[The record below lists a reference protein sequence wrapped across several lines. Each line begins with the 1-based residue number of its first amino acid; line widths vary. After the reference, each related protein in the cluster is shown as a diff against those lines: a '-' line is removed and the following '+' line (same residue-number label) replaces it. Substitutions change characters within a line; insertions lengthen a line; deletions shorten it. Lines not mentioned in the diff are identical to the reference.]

1 LDIKAILREG
11 ARARRIPV
19 LMATSDRGLVDV
31 ERFDLEP
38 QRQILHGLLGEL
50 DVALLPGM
58 SSREKVPHMLRFLE
72 AERLSPR
79 MAASVVEIDRTLST
93 WPQSA
98 GDVVLG
104 ATVLA
109 EAVRRIGS
117 GEDLRSGRIHLDVGW
132 VINQLDEPEMARDRP
147 IPPAEC
153 SDPAVPGVPGVITA
167 AAIRAPSGGNA
178 QPWHIEAGP
187 DVITIRLA
195 PEHSSTMDVGFRGSA
210 VALGATL
217 FNAKVAAAAQHVLGP
232 VTVLEGVDGA
242 PLQATLHLRDGPN
255 RDLARLYEP
264 MLARETN
271 RRLGTPRPIPDDT
284 VALLHAAAEREGAR
298 LHLLTGRDDI
308 ARAATPPL
316 TAPAT

>member
-1 LDIKAILREG
+1 
-11 ARARRIPV
+11 
-19 LMATSDRGLVDV
+19 M
-31 ERFDLEP
+31 
-38 QRQILHGLLGEL
+38 
-50 DVALLPGM
+50 
-58 SSREKVPHMLRFLE
+58 
-72 AERLSPR
+72 
-79 MAASVVEIDRTLST
+79 
-93 WPQSA
+93 
-98 GDVVLG
+98 
-104 ATVLA
+104 
-109 EAVRRIGS
+109 
-117 GEDLRSGRIHLDVGW
+117 
-132 VINQLDEPEMARDRP
+132 
-147 IPPAEC
+147 
-153 SDPAVPGVPGVITA
+153 PGVPGVITA